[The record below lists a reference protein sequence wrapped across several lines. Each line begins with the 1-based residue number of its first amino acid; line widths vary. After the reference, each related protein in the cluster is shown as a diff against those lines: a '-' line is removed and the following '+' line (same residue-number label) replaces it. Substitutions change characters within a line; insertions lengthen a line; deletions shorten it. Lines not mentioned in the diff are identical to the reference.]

1 MSLNIK
7 TMALFSKI
15 VQRRHVEER
24 ASLLALLLVFTS
36 ALKFEKVCLW
46 PPRLFKGNGNANVC
60 CVAGVGKKGIY
71 CGRIQCKSLIWRLD
85 G

>member
-15 VQRRHVEER
+15 VQRRHAEER

-36 ALKFEKVCLW
+36 ASKFGKACLW

-60 CVAGVGKKGIY
+60 CLLELGKKAYIVGGFSVRALY
-71 CGRIQCKSLIWRLD
+71 GD
-85 G
+85 